1 VHLVGDTEYP
11 ERLVVRSPQF
21 AIGDAP
27 GRTRTYNPQIRSL
40 VLYPVELRARIFLTE
55 SSNLWML
62 ATTFQLEAPV
72 VADAVAQ
79 VRHFNRFY
87 TRLVGALDKGHLHSS
102 FSLAETRVLYELAH
116 SEAPTAT
123 ELGRDLQLDAGY
135 LSRMLRGFE
144 RRGLV
149 QRVPSPTD
157 GRRNYLQLTQKGRS
171 IFEDLNTRASNAV
184 ADVLEPL
191 AQGQCAQ
198 LLDSMRTI
206 ESLLASRPATL
217 QQAPLV
223 LRLHRPGDMGWVVHR
238 QAVLYA
244 QEYGWDESYEAL
256 ISRIVADFIDRF
268 DPRRERCWIAERD
281 GEIVGSVFL
290 IKHPE
295 RAGVAQL
302 RLLYVE
308 RTARGLGIGRR
319 LVHEC
324 TQFARQAGYK
334 TITLWTNSVLTSA
347 RKIYEAEGYHLVREE
362 PHHHFGHDLVGQ
374 TWELEV

>member
-1 VHLVGDTEYP
+1 
-11 ERLVVRSPQF
+11 
-21 AIGDAP
+21 
-27 GRTRTYNPQIRSL
+27 
-40 VLYPVELRARIFLTE
+40 
-55 SSNLWML
+55 ML
-62 ATTFQLEAPV
+62 ATTFQPEARV

-79 VRHFNRFY
+79 VRRFNRFY
-87 TRLVGALDKGHLHSS
+87 THLVGALDKGHLHSS
-102 FSLAETRVLYELAH
+102 FSLAETRVLYEIAH
-116 SEAPTAT
+116 TDGPTAT
-123 ELGRDLQLDAGY
+123 DLGRNLRLDPGY

-149 QRVPSPTD
+149 ERAPSPTD
-157 GRRNYLQLTQKGRS
+157 GRRTHLQLTPKGRS
-171 IFEDLNTRASNAV
+171 IFDDLNVRASEAV
-184 ADVLEPL
+184 ADVLAPL
-191 AQGQCAQ
+191 AVRQRHE

-206 ESLLASRPATL
+206 ESLLGSRTATEP
-217 QQAPLV
+217 QAPFT
-223 LRLHRPGDMGWVVHR
+223 LRPHRPVDMGWVVHR

-244 QEYGWDESYEAL
+244 QEHGWDETYEAL

-308 RTARGLGIGRR
+308 RRVRGLGIGRR

-324 TQFARQAGYK
+324 TQFARQTGYK

-347 RKIYEAEGYHLVREE
+347 RKIYEAEGYRLVREE
-362 PHHHFGHDLVGQ
+362 PHHRFGHDLVGQ
-374 TWELEV
+374 TWELEL